1 MRRVYT
7 WVAFVMA
14 VWLPLQAFAVP
25 LLEGCCLERESAAV
39 ADEMPCHE
47 HAGISTVPAVAAHA
61 EAAVSSHDHEGGTPD
76 NPSHVCCPHYA
87 GAPVHRFDV
96 AAVPSRFP
104 PPLPVVSTRS
114 RVPEQPQRP
123 PRS

>member
-7 WVAFVMA
+7 WVAFLMA
-14 VWLPLQAFAVP
+14 VWLPLQAVAVP
-25 LLEGCCLERESAAV
+25 LLAACCPDRESGAA
-39 ADEMPCHE
+39 AEQTPCHE
-47 HAGISTVPAVAAHA
+47 HAAPGASAAAAHFDG
-61 EAAVSSHDHEGGTPD
+61 AVSSADREGVSPD

-96 AAVPSRFP
+96 AESPTRFA
-104 PPLPVVSTRS
+104 PPLLAVSARS
-114 RVPEQPQRP
+114 HVPEQPQRP